1 MNKLQVIKSIDGKDE
16 YVLLPLAVY
25 HALQQAI
32 ENKLAELNPSVDNE
46 DEYVPFDPADYV
58 ENSVALARINAGISR
73 EELASRLGV
82 SSSYIGRIE
91 GRAKVTDKML
101 ARVEAILPKNPA

>member
-16 YVLLPLAVY
+16 YVLLPFAVY
-25 HALQQAI
+25 YALQKAI
-32 ENKLAELNPSVDNE
+32 EDKLAELNPSVND

-58 ENSVALARINAGISR
+58 ENPVALARINAGISR

-82 SSSYIGRIE
+82 SSSYIGKIE
-91 GRAKVTDKML
+91 CRAKVTDKML
-101 ARVEAILPKNPA
+101 ARVKAILPKKQA